1 MTSNN
6 LKWFQLTLY
15 VSNKLTEVIWDH
27 LESCKSQSD
36 KISYTINMQRSL
48 SFFCGVSDTVC
59 WSAPFK
65 ILIVWR
71 TYSFISLE
79 IKDDKHI
86 VESQEKAYWR
96 VYRPPPG
103 YTTVVESSPVP
114 TREDRVK
121 ARSKTKEHR
130 LEEVRSKHFFQWFYA
145 ILDFFFYSELWSS

>member
-1 MTSNN
+1 MCLRGQ
-6 LKWFQLTLY
+6 LKSFG
-15 VSNKLTEVIWDH
+15 VIWDH
-27 LESCKSQSD
+27 LESFKSWGD
-36 KISYTINMQRSL
+36 KISYTIDTQRSL